1 MGDLDTA
8 EAAFMRAYQHGWHS
22 QPGLALFKLA
32 SGDVAGAEQAISSAL
47 ANGDDSSTDRLG
59 RARLLPARVTIALA
73 AGDVEAASRAV
84 VEMEGVAAHYEQ
96 PAFQAA
102 ALTARG
108 ALEIQQGQALEAVPA
123 LDRAWRLWRD
133 IELPYE
139 SARAR
144 VLLGR
149 ARHETG
155 DEGTARMDLIAA
167 RSTLSRLGAVLDIR
181 EVDELLGDDQR
192 LPGGDGRRVT
202 KTFVFTDIVTSTD
215 LVGLI
220 GDEAWEDLLRWHD
233 RALRAEFA
241 RHRGQEVHH
250 TGDGFFFAFDSAS
263 DAVDAAVAV
272 QRRLAEHRREHGFAP
287 WVCGSVSTPT
297 RPPSRET
304 TMPARASIW
313 QPGWATSANGRRSS
327 SRTMPWSPPARS
339 VTRCPTQGLWTSKE
353 SPTRS
358 RSGPSTGS
366 E

>member
-1 MGDLDTA
+1 M
-8 EAAFMRAYQHGWHS
+8 
-22 QPGLALFKLA
+22 
-32 SGDVAGAEQAISSAL
+32 
-47 ANGDDSSTDRLG
+47 
-59 RARLLPARVTIALA
+59 TIALA

-287 WVCGSVSTPT
+287 WVRIGVHTDEAT
-297 RPPSRET
+297 LQGNDYAGQGIHLAARVGDIGEREEIVISDD
-304 TMPARASIW
+304 ALE
-313 QPGWATSANGRRSS
+313 SAGAIRYPLSDP
-327 SRTMPWSPPARS
+327 RTVDLKGIADPVAVRS
-339 VTRCPTQGLWTSKE
+339 VDWQ
-353 SPTRS
+353 
-358 RSGPSTGS
+358 
-366 E
+366 